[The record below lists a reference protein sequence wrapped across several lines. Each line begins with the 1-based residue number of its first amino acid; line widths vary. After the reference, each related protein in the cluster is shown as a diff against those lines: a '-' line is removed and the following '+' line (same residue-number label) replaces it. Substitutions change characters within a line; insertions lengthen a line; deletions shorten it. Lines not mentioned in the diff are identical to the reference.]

1 MKRAIVIFKK
11 ELLDTVRDRKAIF
24 FMFIFPILLFPLI
37 IGITTKIQMNVRQNE
52 QEKTLTLAFIEK
64 SNDNI
69 LKELFYADS
78 SLVIINNISVN
89 SADSLIKLDSLD
101 AAVIIEEKFED
112 NILNN
117 ATGKIQL
124 HFQTEDDLEIAINRI
139 KEKIHTYSDL
149 ILSDRLSNMNIDK
162 DIFNPIEI
170 IEVDLASSREK
181 LGKTLGG
188 LLPYLFI
195 MFCFMGAMYPA
206 IDLGAGEK
214 ERGTLETLLVAPATR
229 IEILIGKFGVIT
241 LAGITSAILSLVGIV
256 VSVLM
261 LTAIPEEIIQFAFE
275 VLQPVTIFF
284 LITLLIPVTIFF
296 AAMLLI
302 LSIYANSFKEAQSI
316 ITPLNFAI
324 LIPILI
330 GSIIPG
336 IHLDY
341 ITAVIPILNVSLAC
355 KEVIAGTAEVIP
367 MILVYISSFVI
378 AGISIY
384 ICSIW
389 FQRESVIFR
398 N

>member
-1 MKRAIVIFKK
+1 M
-11 ELLDTVRDRKAIF
+11 LDTLRDRKAIF

-52 QEKTLTLAFIEK
+52 QEKTLTLAFIEN
-64 SNDNI
+64 SNDHI
-69 LKELFYADS
+69 LKELFYTDS
-78 SLVIINNISVN
+78 SLTILYNISVN

-101 AAVIIEEKFED
+101 AAVIIEENFKD
-112 NILNN
+112 NIHNN
-117 ATGKIQL
+117 TTGKIQL

-139 KEKIHTYSDL
+139 KAKIHTYSDQ
-149 ILSDRLSNMNIDK
+149 ILSDRLSNLNLDK
-162 DIFNPIEI
+162 EIFTPIEI

-261 LTAIPEEIIQFAFE
+261 LTSIPDEIIQFASE

-316 ITPLNFAI
+316 ITPLNIAI

-355 KEVIAGTAEVIP
+355 KEVIAGTAEIVP

-384 ICSIW
+384 VCSIW
-389 FQRESVIFR
+389 FQRENVIFR